1 MMSVLKLG
9 YNEISSDDY
18 HADREYVSSSGLK
31 LYLKCPREFYQK
43 YVKQKEGTE
52 IEDEEGTKSA
62 ALIFGSLVHTSILEP
77 HLLQEEYSIYDG
89 ASKRGK
95 AYEDFAAAQGTKT
108 VITSSQMS
116 HADMLKSVFEENK
129 HAVALIKDGD
139 PEKTLCVE
147 MDGIKIKVRADY
159 LQGEKIID
167 LKTTANGVT
176 YNEVQR
182 AIIQWDYAL
191 SAALYVDAFTQ
202 FTGKK
207 HDFYFVF
214 LGKSP
219 MGCEVY
225 KASEALLEHGR
236 KKYKNAIT
244 KINQSRASGS
254 WFNEGIQEIDLE
266 GFV

>member
-1 MMSVLKLG
+1 MSVLKLG
-9 YNEISSDDY
+9 FNEISSDDY
-18 HADREYVSSSGLK
+18 HNDREFISSSGLK

-43 YVKQKEGTE
+43 YIKLKDELE
-52 IEDEEGTKSA
+52 LEEEDGKKSA

-77 HLLQEEYSIYDG
+77 HLLQTEYSIFDG
-89 ASKRGK
+89 KSKRGK
-95 AYEDFAAAQGTKT
+95 DYEEFA
-108 VITSSQMS
+108 SSQGNKTIITNSQMA
-116 HADMLKSVFEENK
+116 HADMLKAVFEENK
-129 HAVALIKDGD
+129 HAVSLIKDGE

-147 MDGIKIKVRADY
+147 MEGIKIKVRADY
-159 LQGEKIID
+159 LQGEKIVD

-202 FTGKK
+202 FTGKQ

-225 KASEALLEHGR
+225 KASDALLEHGR
-236 KKYKNAIT
+236 KKYKDAIK
-244 KINQSRASGS
+244 KINKSRETGI

-266 GFV
+266 GFI